1 MFPSIII
8 WQKISRLSKN
18 GFVGMGKIITKNACE
33 KTMCLSFVTYFFSKF
48 LLNQMIFN
56 ITPFYDDI
64 VA

>member
-1 MFPSIII
+1 
-8 WQKISRLSKN
+8 
-18 GFVGMGKIITKNACE
+18 MGKIITKNAYE

-64 VA
+64 VAWIFELF